1 MKKVRKNEQFFMID
15 FDANAKEYTARK
27 TDSSPYA
34 KNFSNQ
40 MRNFNPELN
49 EFLDS
54 FAVDIIKPDSLE
66 WSDVEKYVRYTATY
80 TAKGS
85 IIDAESF
92 SFNVRKMTVN
102 AVPCG
107 EEELKI
113 TMDNVVLPWIL
124 IEDRNGKM
132 PELKPTGIKGKIQ
145 NLFKK

>member
-1 MKKVRKNEQFFMID
+1 MRKVRKNEQFFLID
-15 FDANAKEYTARK
+15 FDANAAEYTARK
-27 TDSSPYA
+27 CDSAPYA

-54 FAVDIIKPDSLE
+54 FAVDIIKPDALA
-66 WSDVEKYVRYTATY
+66 WSDVDDRVRYTATY

-85 IIDAESF
+85 IIDAQDF
-92 SFNVRKMTVN
+92 SFNVRKMTVS

-107 EEELKI
+107 DGELKI

-124 IEDRNGKM
+124 IEGRDGKL
-132 PELKPTGIKGKIQ
+132 PEVKPTGLKGRLQ
-145 NLFKK
+145 SLFKK

>member
-1 MKKVRKNEQFFMID
+1 MKKIRKNEQFFLID
-15 FDANAKEYTARK
+15 FDSNAIEYTARK
-27 TDSSPYA
+27 IDGAPYA

-54 FAVDIIKPDSLE
+54 FAVDIIKPDELK
-66 WSDVEKYVRYTATY
+66 WSDVDNYVRYTAVY

-85 IIDAESF
+85 IVDAESF
-92 SFNVRKMTVN
+92 SFNVRKMTVS

-107 EEELKI
+107 EGELKI

-124 IEDRNGKM
+124 IEGRDGKL
-132 PELKPTGIKGKIQ
+132 PEIKPTGIKGKLQ
-145 NLFKK
+145 GLFKK